1 MEEES
6 NLPVRKKVNFATE
19 IQERIIGRV
28 DDQDLH
34 KSSIEVNPKNK
45 EIQKLTSKSQVIS
58 AFRSGK
64 LSQDAIPKFRRKNSA
79 NPFLREINRIKTA
92 LEENELYKKLD
103 KKSSDLGDHVNKF
116 TLKHLPESTHDKYR
130 RSIKELEQNTI
141 KLDDD
146 KNIVQQLKD
155 KDIDLDKFKIAM
167 EMRKMNKDESK
178 NIVVKIKDENGKNK
192 FVKVNPK
199 KFRED
204 KLALRGKN
212 QAISLTEKKIPNEI
226 KKDEIQVKRVLAEE
240 VKGIIA
246 KLSDSGISNASER
259 SFTENKASLSPKS
272 ILKKTGTDISR

>member
-58 AFRSGK
+58 AFQSGK

-116 TLKHLPESTHDKYR
+116 TLKHLPE
-130 RSIKELEQNTI
+130 
-141 KLDDD
+141 
-146 KNIVQQLKD
+146 
-155 KDIDLDKFKIAM
+155 
-167 EMRKMNKDESK
+167 
-178 NIVVKIKDENGKNK
+178 
-192 FVKVNPK
+192 
-199 KFRED
+199 
-204 KLALRGKN
+204 
-212 QAISLTEKKIPNEI
+212 
-226 KKDEIQVKRVLAEE
+226 
-240 VKGIIA
+240 
-246 KLSDSGISNASER
+246 
-259 SFTENKASLSPKS
+259 
-272 ILKKTGTDISR
+272 